1 MVHSKDLQMES
12 KQFEQLV
19 RWFDEEREAFK
30 AKGAKDEIL
39 RESAFLELVLYTVM
53 AKHSDEIRA
62 DPEFLAALEERILP
76 ETHGE
81 PGEI

>member
-1 MVHSKDLQMES
+1 
-12 KQFEQLV
+12 
-19 RWFDEEREAFK
+19 
-30 AKGAKDEIL
+30 
-39 RESAFLELVLYTVM
+39 M